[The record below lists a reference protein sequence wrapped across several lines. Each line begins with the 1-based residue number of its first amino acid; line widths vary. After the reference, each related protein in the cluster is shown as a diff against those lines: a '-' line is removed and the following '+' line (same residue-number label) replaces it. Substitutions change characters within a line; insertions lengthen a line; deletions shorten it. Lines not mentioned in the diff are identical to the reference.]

1 MPYYK
6 GLIASTSDAI
16 QTKQFLL
23 GKIILGDYS
32 YFIIRLANNKRLN
45 LYGGFL
51 NKDNK
56 FKSYFFGL
64 EDEYQECKNEEIIDY
79 LDELTLKEKIRFQ
92 ATNKE
97 IIYEKIK
104 DEDGNEYAKELL
116 TGLYFPIYD
125 ESMNEKKYY
134 CKKTNLTNS
143 IYVRMNDLIIVPN
156 MDKCESI
163 ITEER
168 VADNNEVLSYK
179 EQFNKGSARKKKEVS
194 FRKEI
199 EQLYNKNVF
208 KKELK
213 FKQEEKVV
221 KQKQNLETTMMENIE
236 YLLQKLSSI
245 DMDLYSEYLNQ
256 YNCIL
261 SSSDFTYMNLA
272 SLEGELEFHLMMGK
286 TNAEDI
292 IKYLENLKIE
302 YLEEFLNDKK
312 MSKDLSIKDIDHL
325 EDIVLKTKDKYSLVT
340 QRKVLKDL
348 AFLYFLEVYQNK
360 DFLNESDFSN
370 SYFVDNL
377 KTILIIIKSLINL
390 GIIKNNVSI
399 EMNDELSLKNVL
411 DIISRIEF
419 NKNTKEDV
427 LKLVMTI

>member
-6 GLIASTSDAI
+6 GLIASASDAI
-16 QTKQFLL
+16 QTRQFLL
-23 GKIILGDYS
+23 GKIIPGDYS
-32 YFIIRLANNKRLN
+32 YIYIRLANNKKLN

-56 FKSYFFGL
+56 FKSYFVRL
-64 EDEYQECKNEEIIDY
+64 EDVYEECQSKEIIDY
-79 LDELTLKEKIRFQ
+79 LDEITSSEKIYFQ
-92 ATNKE
+92 AANKE

-104 DEDGNEYAKELL
+104 AEDGNEYAKELL

-143 IYVRMNDLIIVPN
+143 IYVRMNNLIIVPN

-179 EQFNKGSARKKKEVS
+179 EQFNKGSARNKKEVS
-194 FRKEI
+194 FKKEI

-221 KQKQNLETTMMENIE
+221 KQKQSLETTMMENIE

-261 SSSDFTYMNLA
+261 SNSDFTYMNLA

-302 YLEEFLNDKK
+302 YLEEFLNDKQ

-348 AFLYFLEVYQNK
+348 AFLYFLEVYKNK
-360 DFLNESDFSN
+360 DFLNESDFDN
-370 SYFVDNL
+370 SYFADNL

-390 GIIKNNVSI
+390 GIINNNVSV
-399 EMNDELSLKNVL
+399 EMNDELSLKNIL
-411 DIISRIEF
+411 DIISKIEF